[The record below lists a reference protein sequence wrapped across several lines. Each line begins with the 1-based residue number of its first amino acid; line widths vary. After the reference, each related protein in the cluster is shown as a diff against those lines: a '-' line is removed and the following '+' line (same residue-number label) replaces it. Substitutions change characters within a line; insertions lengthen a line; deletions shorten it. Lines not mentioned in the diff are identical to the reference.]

1 MEPPVSHSSSQHP
14 PPAKR
19 ESIARNKAVQLL
31 AYAFFITLLLLTKR
45 DIGYYGL
52 LVFAAMATGIAIY
65 LFKQYRILREIAFF
79 SSVKD
84 HSWLQWFRRRYFF
97 LRIFTLIIGGVLT
110 LSASVYLTTIQL
122 PVLIILA
129 VPVFFFPQF
138 RWFFEA
144 FLRLQ
149 LKSLSLNFISN
160 AFAVL
165 TVASLTLLLMIGL
178 KYLELVAVV
187 DQSVLLS
194 SDSVATYVIEKV
206 SHGVPLIQHLGR
218 TLAMFELELL
228 RARELSDGILG
239 DIILLYF
246 LLPSTLTAFAITYFY
261 AGIYRLLSRQR
272 RPTPKP
278 LKL

>member
-1 MEPPVSHSSSQHP
+1 METPATKPSITRPV
-14 PPAKR
+14 PAKR
-19 ESIARNKAVQLL
+19 GSTVRAKGIQIF
-31 AYAFFITLLLLTKR
+31 AYVLFLTLLLLSKK

-52 LVFAAMATGIAIY
+52 LVFGAMAAGIAVY
-65 LFKQYRILREIAFF
+65 LFKQYKILREIAFY
-79 SSVKD
+79 SSVND

-97 LRIFTLIIGGVLT
+97 LRLFTLIIGGFLT
-110 LSASVYLTTIQL
+110 LTASVYITTIQL

-129 VPVFFFPQF
+129 VPAFFYPQI
-138 RWFFEA
+138 RA
-144 FLRLQ
+144 FYDALLRLQ

-160 AFAVL
+160 AFAVF

-194 SDSVATYVIEKV
+194 SDSVATYVIQKV
-206 SHGVPLIQHLGR
+206 THGVPLIQHLGR

-239 DIILLYF
+239 DVILLYF
-246 LLPSTLTAFAITYFY
+246 LLPSTLTAFAITYFH
-261 AGIYRLLSRQR
+261 AGIYRQLSRQR
-272 RPTPKP
+272 RPTN
-278 LKL
+278 